1 VKMTWEAEY
10 ATNRLPAD
18 EDYFAAVNL
27 KTIRNTMLG
36 SMLNTCG
43 LALPTDLARRRCP
56 QACCLVRQLVRTC
69 GRYVPG
75 WRLAGIIADDNEGLN

>member
-10 ATNRLPAD
+10 PTNRLPAD

-36 SMLNTCG
+36 S
-43 LALPTDLARRRCP
+43 PTDLARRRCP